1 MEKVKDKIIL
11 SMLNELGLGE
21 NAYVGNNPAALVH
34 PLRKLFRGLDVEIEE
49 KSSDGVAF
57 KIGKKVKYQAQYGK
71 IRVTKT
77 AKVTR

>member
-11 SMLNELGLGE
+11 SMLSELGLGE
-21 NAYVGNNPAALVH
+21 NAYVGNNPAVLVH

-57 KIGKKVKYQAQYGK
+57 NVGKKVKLIYTKAGTSIK
-71 IRVTKT
+71 SVTI
-77 AKVTR
+77 VG

>member
-57 KIGKKVKYQAQYGK
+57 KIGKKVKLIYTKVGTGIK
-71 IRVTKT
+71 SVTI
-77 AKVTR
+77 VG